1 MPLRLLLVEDDP
13 AVRRSLSET
22 LSEEGHHVRTA
33 ASAEEAL
40 IRIQDE
46 SPELILSDIRM
57 PGLDGI
63 ELLKRV
69 QAETDSVDVIL
80 MTAYDDMPTVVR
92 AMREGAFDF
101 LVKPLELKELRSVLD
116 RVLADR
122 SAREQAQRSAEEE
135 ALAYSLDALV
145 GHDPRM
151 IELYK
156 LVGQLAASRVTV
168 LIRGDTGTGKEMVAR
183 AIHYNSADRGEPFIP
198 VNCSALPESLLESEL
213 FGHVRGA
220 FTGAVADHRGRFAL
234 AARGTVFLDE
244 IGDTT
249 AEFQGKL
256 LRVLEDGDFY
266 PVGAERAEQTEARV
280 IAATHRN
287 LEEMISAGTF
297 REDLYYRLRVVEI
310 RLPPL
315 RERLTDLSLLARH
328 FIRKASQELH
338 RSEPTLA
345 DEAASALLQHDW
357 PGNVRELENCLTRAV
372 VLATGNV
379 IRPEH
384 LGLRSEGQG
393 STGGLPTLDEL
404 ARGHVKRVLVATGG
418 NKTRAAEILGISKP
432 KLYRMLEKGQQ
443 R

>member
-22 LSEEGHHVRTA
+22 LSEEGHHVRSA

-198 VNCSALPESLLESEL
+198 VNCSDLPES
-213 FGHVRGA
+213 
-220 FTGAVADHRGRFAL
+220 
-234 AARGTVFLDE
+234 
-244 IGDTT
+244 
-249 AEFQGKL
+249 
-256 LRVLEDGDFY
+256 
-266 PVGAERAEQTEARV
+266 
-280 IAATHRN
+280 
-287 LEEMISAGTF
+287 
-297 REDLYYRLRVVEI
+297 
-310 RLPPL
+310 
-315 RERLTDLSLLARH
+315 
-328 FIRKASQELH
+328 
-338 RSEPTLA
+338 
-345 DEAASALLQHDW
+345 
-357 PGNVRELENCLTRAV
+357 
-372 VLATGNV
+372 
-379 IRPEH
+379 
-384 LGLRSEGQG
+384 
-393 STGGLPTLDEL
+393 
-404 ARGHVKRVLVATGG
+404 
-418 NKTRAAEILGISKP
+418 
-432 KLYRMLEKGQQ
+432 
-443 R
+443 

>member
-1 MPLRLLLVEDDP
+1 VPLRLLLVEDDP

-22 LSEEGHHVRTA
+22 LSEEGHEVRSA

-40 IRIQDE
+40 ARLQDD

-69 QAETDSVDVIL
+69 QQVTDGVDVIL
-80 MTAYDDMPTVVR
+80 MTAFDDMPTVVR

-101 LVKPLELKELRSVLD
+101 LVKPLELQELRAVLD

-122 SAREQAQRSAEEE
+122 SAREQARRSADEE
-135 ALAYSLDALV
+135 AQAYSLDALV

-151 IELYK
+151 IEMYK

-183 AIHYNSADRGEPFIP
+183 AIHYNSADSREPFIP

-213 FGHVRGA
+213 FGHRKGS
-220 FTGAVADHRGRFAL
+220 FTGAVADRRGRFAL
-234 AARGTVFLDE
+234 AGRGSIFLDE

-256 LRVLEDGDFY
+256 LRVLEDGEFY
-266 PVGAERAEQTEARV
+266 PVGAERAERTQARV

-287 LEEMISAGTF
+287 LEEMISAGRF

-310 RLPPL
+310 RLPSL
-315 RERLTDLSLLARH
+315 RERLADLPLLARH
-328 FIRKASQELH
+328 FVRKASEELH
-338 RSEPTLA
+338 RPEPTLS
-345 DEAASALLQHDW
+345 DEAANALLQHDW

-384 LGLRSEGQG
+384 LGLRSEAQG
-393 STGGLPTLDEL
+393 PSGELPTLDDV
-404 ARGHVKRVLVATGG
+404 AHDHVQRVLVATAG

-432 KLYRMLEKGQQ
+432 RLYRMLEKDQQ
-443 R
+443 P